1 MMAAF
6 AQPSTTG
13 PRAAVAQVCAA
24 LLLSSAGFSSD
35 LAYVLA
41 HEKQL
46 ADTWL
51 SAASAAIVIQAKR
64 PSSAQPQQAFFGDRR
79 VVDELLA
86 RLAAAAGAGAKV
98 GVGADR
104 QGRMRAV
111 YRVRCSGQG
120 PVQGCCS
127 FRAPDRWMSQ
137 ASSCCC
143 LDPLSIFCLSDD
155 ADDIYAV
162 LLLLLLLLLLPT
174 PAGHWP
180 CGTRLVL
187 QDCCLLVN
195 LLQAMDRQVLAA
207 AARADPSLI
216 ATLLHGLL
224 AVAAAHCSPL
234 RQPADIGSSG
244 LSLMQL
250 ALDLLPMLRQ
260 GDNSSFPTEQALEQV
275 VTIAGLRNFLVQLTL
290 PRNVA
295 EAGSVQQQLEELG
308 VWRLLEQ
315 LVAATGAPPG
325 PARVWWWMA
334 RVWQQAASCCAMTDQ
349 TYSQS

>member
-111 YRVRCSGQG
+111 YRVR
-120 PVQGCCS
+120 GCCS
-127 FRAPDRWMSQ
+127 FHAPDRWMSQ

-162 LLLLLLLLLLPT
+162 LLLLLLLLLPT

-207 AARADPSLI
+207 AAGLIPASSQPSCT
-216 ATLLHGLL
+216 A
-224 AVAAAHCSPL
+224 CWP
-234 RQPADIGSSG
+234 
-244 LSLMQL
+244 
-250 ALDLLPMLRQ
+250 
-260 GDNSSFPTEQALEQV
+260 
-275 VTIAGLRNFLVQLTL
+275 
-290 PRNVA
+290 
-295 EAGSVQQQLEELG
+295 
-308 VWRLLEQ
+308 
-315 LVAATGAPPG
+315 
-325 PARVWWWMA
+325 
-334 RVWQQAASCCAMTDQ
+334 
-349 TYSQS
+349 